1 MSPSKERAVSRW
13 VEDSL
18 CELEGGELG
27 DGIDSP
33 GKDSSSSSSRRR
45 ASGTRR
51 DEYGADGDYD
61 ERSSGSGRRVNPR
74 ERDGGGGYEGSPR
87 TPPPRSA
94 SRGGGR
100 NADEAVTPGRSHLR
114 PVDSAGR
121 PPSRGGPGSLDP
133 SLSGRARSFGRRSS
147 AEGGAEL
154 RPRTPSGAELLARPG
169 TAEGRRPRTADV
181 NSAYG
186 RPGVPRSMSTAEAAL
201 AGPGG
206 SLKERDRGG
215 DGGRMRTVPRSAS
228 EVMPED
234 LGGGGGGGGGARR
247 APLRSPSGS
256 LRSNSVSKDY
266 EDERGWSG
274 GGGGHGSQDRPYT
287 SHGCVEYWGR
297 GTWGGGEGKRDRRG
311 EVEEGVGGEERGRE
325 TGRRGEGQGDK
336 RGGGGGEEGKAE
348 SGRRTG
354 RGGDGEGKRRRGR
367 GGGEG
372 WGIQGGKVLAAVEGL
387 ISCQQQDIED
397 GRKEVA
403 CQQDIEDVRR
413 EVAVMEMLKGHPS
426 IVNLRNAFEDAQD
439 VHLIMEL
446 CEGGELFDRIKLR
459 GKFPE
464 GDAARVIRTVV
475 LVLRHCHGAGIM
487 HRDLKPENI
496 LLVSNQSDTDL
507 KVIDWGVATFFQKG
521 KPCTDMAGSPYYL
534 APEVLAEKYGP
545 EADIWSAGVVLY
557 ILLCGLPPFWG
568 TTNDAIF
575 EAIKQATLNL
585 VRPPWPSISDEAK
598 DLVVRMLTRNP
609 KKRITAEEILDHPWI
624 RANTS

>member
-1 MSPSKERAVSRW
+1 CAERVLSVWTQEILREKE
-13 VEDSL
+13 D
-18 CELEGGELG
+18 
-27 DGIDSP
+27 
-33 GKDSSSSSSRRR
+33 
-45 ASGTRR
+45 
-51 DEYGADGDYD
+51 
-61 ERSSGSGRRVNPR
+61 
-74 ERDGGGGYEGSPR
+74 
-87 TPPPRSA
+87 
-94 SRGGGR
+94 
-100 NADEAVTPGRSHLR
+100 
-114 PVDSAGR
+114 
-121 PPSRGGPGSLDP
+121 
-133 SLSGRARSFGRRSS
+133 
-147 AEGGAEL
+147 
-154 RPRTPSGAELLARPG
+154 
-169 TAEGRRPRTADV
+169 
-181 NSAYG
+181 
-186 RPGVPRSMSTAEAAL
+186 
-201 AGPGG
+201 
-206 SLKERDRGG
+206 
-215 DGGRMRTVPRSAS
+215 
-228 EVMPED
+228 
-234 LGGGGGGGGGARR
+234 ARR
-247 APLRSPSGS
+247 
-256 LRSNSVSKDY
+256 
-266 EDERGWSG
+266 
-274 GGGGHGSQDRPYT
+274 
-287 SHGCVEYWGR
+287 
-297 GTWGGGEGKRDRRG
+297 
-311 EVEEGVGGEERGRE
+311 GV
-325 TGRRGEGQGDK
+325 
-336 RGGGGGEEGKAE
+336 
-348 SGRRTG
+348 
-354 RGGDGEGKRRRGR
+354 
-367 GGGEG
+367 
-372 WGIQGGKVLAAVEGL
+372 V
-387 ISCQQQDIED
+387 
-397 GRKEVA
+397 
-403 CQQDIEDVRR
+403 DVRR

-464 GDAARVIRTVV
+464 ADAARVIRTVV